1 MKVFY
6 SDYVL
11 VPFTATWSMVQI
23 CIMLYPGRL
32 KLSDFLVQ
40 VLCNLNIGSV
50 CVCSFSVLMD
60 TLNMMISSSRLH
72 KKKSLVDICSKIE
85 SYDYLWTFASV
96 ILTGAFKFCLCFA
109 VILHPRNN
117 LHQWYLVPYSK
128 GDIVLLQSLLS
139 WIFFFT
145 KASSLVS
152 CYIHILL
159 HCSYFAEWFFFYSGS
174 ITFCDSHPLGVWVLI
189 HLLQTFPSFTGV

>member
-1 MKVFY
+1 MYLFLSQLPGAWCRFASCCILAGWSCQIFWYRFY
-6 SDYVL
+6 AIWIL
-11 VPFTATWSMVQI
+11 G
-23 CIMLYPGRL
+23 LYA
-32 KLSDFLVQ
+32 FVH
-40 VLCNLNIGSV
+40 SV
-50 CVCSFSVLMD
+50 CLWTLLTWWLAVLTFIKKIPGWHLFKDWELWLLMD
-60 TLNMMISSSRLH
+60 FCI
-72 KKKSLVDICSKIE
+72 
-85 SYDYLWTFASV
+85 